1 REFKKAAARLLF
13 SLLPIIG
20 WHAYIAFVESS
31 DSFAHS
37 AYTYQRADY
46 MFYNTSYARNVS
58 LKEPFTPELGKATMR
73 DWARRFLHN
82 LVRMPIS
89 LGEAVSAKK
98 EYWAHWIEVTPVI
111 KRIPPWFSMYAGSA
125 LLGTLVLAG
134 MGIQVAR
141 GQLLIPFYI
150 LAYMGA
156 VCL

>member
-1 REFKKAAARLLF
+1 SLFKREFKKASARLLF

-20 WHAYIAFVESS
+20 WHAYIASVESGE
-31 DSFAHS
+31 SFVHP

-98 EYWAHWIEVTPVI
+98 EYWDKWLKEIPGI
-111 KRIPPWFSMYAGSA
+111 KALPTLITMYAGPA
-125 LLGTLVLAG
+125 IV
-134 MGIQVAR
+134 GIFV
-141 GQLLIPFYI
+141 
-150 LAYMGA
+150 
-156 VCL
+156 